1 MYPEF
6 RSIQKYIFKK
16 FKPIKM
22 KNLIKTANYV
32 SFKTKLGEFLANVY
46 VNKITKKEHIVLF
59 KGNIINKKNILTRI
73 HSCCITS
80 EVLHNTNCECQEQLD
95 KALKEIQKTNGL
107 LLYMDQE
114 GRGIGLGPKLRAYEL
129 QEKGLNSAEA
139 NIAVGAKIDE
149 REYSDAIEILKD
161 LKVASLNLLTNN
173 PDKVNQLK
181 KAGVKV
187 CEVTPH
193 VIQDDKFKN
202 YYEMKNLKLGHH
214 IDISKYF
221 SNKTQ
226 TA

>member
-1 MYPEF
+1 
-6 RSIQKYIFKK
+6 
-16 FKPIKM
+16 
-22 KNLIKTANYV
+22 
-32 SFKTKLGEFLANVY
+32 
-46 VNKITKKEHIVLF
+46 
-59 KGNIINKKNILTRI
+59 
-73 HSCCITS
+73 
-80 EVLHNTNCECQEQLD
+80 
-95 KALKEIQKTNGL
+95 
-107 LLYMDQE
+107 MDQE

>member
-1 MYPEF
+1 
-6 RSIQKYIFKK
+6 
-16 FKPIKM
+16 M

-46 VNKITKKEHIVLF
+46 VNETTKKEHIVLF

-129 QEKGLNSAEA
+129 QDKGLNSAEA
-139 NIAVGAKIDE
+139 NIAVGSKIDE
-149 REYSDAIEILKD
+149 REYCDAIEILED
-161 LKVASLNLLTNN
+161 LNIASINLLTNN

-181 KAGVKV
+181 NAGITVSK
-187 CEVTPH
+187 VTPH
-193 VIQDDKFKN
+193 VIQDDKFKK
-202 YYEMKNLKLGHH
+202 YYEMKNHKLGHH
-214 IDISKYF
+214 IDISKFF
-221 SNKTQ
+221 SNKPQ